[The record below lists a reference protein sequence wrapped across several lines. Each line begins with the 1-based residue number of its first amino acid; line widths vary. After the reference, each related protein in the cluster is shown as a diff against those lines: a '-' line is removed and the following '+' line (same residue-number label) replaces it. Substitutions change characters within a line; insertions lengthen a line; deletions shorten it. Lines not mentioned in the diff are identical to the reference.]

1 MQRLA
6 LIVEVLAG
14 IKTVSEAARTL
25 GISRNHFQTI
35 LHRGVTGLMD
45 AIAPKAAGRPGKP
58 PALAALE
65 AGLVKLRRENAQLQE
80 RVDSTERLLAVASGL
95 LHGRI
100 RPTRRQPRAAR
111 AKPSAN
117 DGNLDNDPEA
127 EMTRTLAQV
136 EQMKGLGLTAALAA
150 TVVGVHACT
159 VRRWKAR
166 ARCGEPLLSRAHAS
180 CHAVPC
186 VAKDHVQQIVRSLNG
201 LVGAEALRRSI
212 EGISRRQAARL
223 KAQTLIEMERAHKA
237 ALKRVTITAP
247 GVVRGMDA
255 MHLRSVEGRCYALF
269 CADAAVPYRT
279 SVTTG
284 SRYDASLVV
293 KALSTDIERN
303 GAPIVYRLDRAR
315 AHGALDVRAVLD
327 ANEILVLHGPPRY
340 PRFYGQLERQNREHR
355 AWAQILK
362 ELPREEVEPCLE
374 RMLYGVNDIWKRRTL
389 GWKTAAEAW
398 SARPQLKID
407 RPALREEVQER
418 TARIARELELR
429 GKPAD
434 LAERLAIEKALE
446 TRGYLRQEIGG
457 WC

>member
-1 MQRLA
+1 
-6 LIVEVLAG
+6 
-14 IKTVSEAARTL
+14 
-25 GISRNHFQTI
+25 
-35 LHRGVTGLMD
+35 
-45 AIAPKAAGRPGKP
+45 
-58 PALAALE
+58 
-65 AGLVKLRRENAQLQE
+65 
-80 RVDSTERLLAVASGL
+80 
-95 LHGRI
+95 
-100 RPTRRQPRAAR
+100 
-111 AKPSAN
+111 
-117 DGNLDNDPEA
+117 
-127 EMTRTLAQV
+127 
-136 EQMKGLGLTAALAA
+136 
-150 TVVGVHACT
+150 
-159 VRRWKAR
+159 
-166 ARCGEPLLSRAHAS
+166 
-180 CHAVPC
+180 
-186 VAKDHVQQIVRSLNG
+186 
-201 LVGAEALRRSI
+201 
-212 EGISRRQAARL
+212 
-223 KAQTLIEMERAHKA
+223 
-237 ALKRVTITAP
+237 
-247 GVVRGMDA
+247 MDA

-418 TARIARELELR
+418 TARIARELEAR

>member
-1 MQRLA
+1 
-6 LIVEVLAG
+6 
-14 IKTVSEAARTL
+14 
-25 GISRNHFQTI
+25 
-35 LHRGVTGLMD
+35 
-45 AIAPKAAGRPGKP
+45 
-58 PALAALE
+58 
-65 AGLVKLRRENAQLQE
+65 
-80 RVDSTERLLAVASGL
+80 
-95 LHGRI
+95 
-100 RPTRRQPRAAR
+100 
-111 AKPSAN
+111 
-117 DGNLDNDPEA
+117 
-127 EMTRTLAQV
+127 
-136 EQMKGLGLTAALAA
+136 
-150 TVVGVHACT
+150 
-159 VRRWKAR
+159 
-166 ARCGEPLLSRAHAS
+166 
-180 CHAVPC
+180 

-398 SARPQLKID
+398 SARLSS
-407 RPALREEVQER
+407 RS
-418 TARIARELELR
+418 TARRYAKKCRREPPASRGNWSSAASPRIWPSVSRSRRRSKREATCARRSEDGAR
-429 GKPAD
+429 
-434 LAERLAIEKALE
+434 
-446 TRGYLRQEIGG
+446 
-457 WC
+457 